1 MGRGTRTPSRPAPIF
16 RRRLFVAQ
24 CKCAFTYLAASCVCV
39 ERRPRYSPAH
49 LLPPPV
55 LVCMNEELEMG
66 AQHRLVSE
74 AEASNVNVE
83 SHAMRN

>member
-1 MGRGTRTPSRPAPIF
+1 
-16 RRRLFVAQ
+16 
-24 CKCAFTYLAASCVCV
+24 
-39 ERRPRYSPAH
+39 
-49 LLPPPV
+49 
-55 LVCMNEELEMG
+55 MNEELEMG